1 MKKQID
7 WILVAIIFDFVLIG
21 VLTIMLI
28 GSFIQASSL

>member
-1 MKKQID
+1 MKKRID
-7 WILVAIIFDFVLIG
+7 WILMAIIFDFVLIA